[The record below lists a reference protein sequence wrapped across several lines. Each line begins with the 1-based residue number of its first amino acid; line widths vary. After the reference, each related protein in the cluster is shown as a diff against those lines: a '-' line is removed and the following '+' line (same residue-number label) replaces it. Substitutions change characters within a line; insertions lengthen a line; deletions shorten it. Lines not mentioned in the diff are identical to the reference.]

1 MRKIGQIIYE
11 KKDENENN
19 IIPKNNIVPKT
30 NIFEGKYIYR
40 LGI

>member
-1 MRKIGQIIYE
+1 MRKIGQIIYD
-11 KKDENENN
+11 KSNT
-19 IIPKNNIVPKT
+19 VPNT